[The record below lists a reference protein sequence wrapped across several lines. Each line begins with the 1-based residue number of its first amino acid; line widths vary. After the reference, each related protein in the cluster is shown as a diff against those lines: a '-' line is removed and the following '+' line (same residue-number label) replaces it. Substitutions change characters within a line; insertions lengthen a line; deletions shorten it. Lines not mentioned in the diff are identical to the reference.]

1 MKKNNITKFDHC
13 YGCGVCVAACPVKII
28 SFPENGDGFYS
39 PHIEHQDK
47 CIECGLCLKVCAFNH
62 VDIAGP
68 ANTDSQS
75 YAAHSNDANIRL
87 RCSSGGIGYEIGKLL
102 LDSGYQACGVRYS
115 PKLRR
120 AEHFIA
126 TTSEEFQQS
135 VGSKYIPSFSS
146 DAFSFINKNRKEKT
160 YVTGTPCQI
169 DSFRRLIR
177 HFKVEDNFVLM
188 DFFCHGVP
196 SLLLWDKYLSEVE
209 AKVGEA
215 TFVSW
220 RNKTTGWQDSW
231 AMCVD
236 CSEEDLDWHNS
247 YNLRVREKKHLYQSR
262 MTEGDLFF
270 KFFLGNYCLNKCCYK
285 NCKYKL
291 LNSAADIRIGDL
303 WGKTYA
309 HENKGT
315 SSVISFTKK
324 GDEIISRLSNT
335 TCSFEEVPNTVAI
348 EGQMAKAA
356 HSPWVKSFIF
366 DGLRSDK
373 PLKDIAEWCRI
384 YQFSIIPKRAIN
396 KFIRIVNQKTR

>member
-1 MKKNNITKFDHC
+1 
-13 YGCGVCVAACPVKII
+13 
-28 SFPENGDGFYS
+28 
-39 PHIEHQDK
+39 
-47 CIECGLCLKVCAFNH
+47 
-62 VDIAGP
+62 
-68 ANTDSQS
+68 
-75 YAAHSNDANIRL
+75 
-87 RCSSGGIGYEIGKLL
+87 
-102 LDSGYQACGVRYS
+102 
-115 PKLRR
+115 
-120 AEHFIA
+120 
-126 TTSEEFQQS
+126 
-135 VGSKYIPSFSS
+135 
-146 DAFSFINKNRKEKT
+146 
-160 YVTGTPCQI
+160 
-169 DSFRRLIR
+169 
-177 HFKVEDNFVLM
+177 
-188 DFFCHGVP
+188 
-196 SLLLWDKYLSEVE
+196 
-209 AKVGEA
+209 
-215 TFVSW
+215 
-220 RNKTTGWQDSW
+220 
-231 AMCVD
+231 MCVD

-384 YQFSIIPKRAIN
+384 YQFLIIPKRAIN